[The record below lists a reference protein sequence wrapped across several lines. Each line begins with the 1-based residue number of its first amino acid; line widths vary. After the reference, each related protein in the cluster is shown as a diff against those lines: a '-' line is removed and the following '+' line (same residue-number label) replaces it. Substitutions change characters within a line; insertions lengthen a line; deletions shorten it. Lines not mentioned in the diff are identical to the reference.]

1 MHRESSANSLFFQPT
16 EWAIPCSVED
26 IPVVITGLHE
36 KDRRQLQ
43 SDHAQG
49 LYLVSRVMHC
59 ALDDL
64 GGNQPEKG
72 CRIRINEREGG
83 SFFHDYCVA
92 SSICEMGMLRVELED
107 VDE

>member
-1 MHRESSANSLFFQPT
+1 M
-16 EWAIPCSVED
+16 
-26 IPVVITGLHE
+26 
-36 KDRRQLQ
+36 
-43 SDHAQG
+43 
-49 LYLVSRVMHC
+49 SRVMHC
-59 ALDDL
+59 AIDDL

-83 SFFHDYCVA
+83 SFFHDYYVA

>member
-1 MHRESSANSLFFQPT
+1 
-16 EWAIPCSVED
+16 
-26 IPVVITGLHE
+26 
-36 KDRRQLQ
+36 
-43 SDHAQG
+43 
-49 LYLVSRVMHC
+49 MHC

>member
-1 MHRESSANSLFFQPT
+1 
-16 EWAIPCSVED
+16 
-26 IPVVITGLHE
+26 
-36 KDRRQLQ
+36 
-43 SDHAQG
+43 
-49 LYLVSRVMHC
+49 MHC

-83 SFFHDYCVA
+83 SFFHDYYVA